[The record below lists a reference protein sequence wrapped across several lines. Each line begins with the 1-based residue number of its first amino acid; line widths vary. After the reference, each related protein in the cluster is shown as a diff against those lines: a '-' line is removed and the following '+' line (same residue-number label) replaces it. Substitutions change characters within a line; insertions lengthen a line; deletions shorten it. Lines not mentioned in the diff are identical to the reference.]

1 MRKTSQKLTSLILTF
16 MMLCSVATFSVYAD
30 PDDNTISYN
39 DNTVSD
45 GGGDNPIVVDPEP
58 YSSVVDPEPYSSVVD
73 PEPIPSHNDDPISVP
88 DSSYDDGQSNYDPEP
103 PYSYDDGNNNN
114 NNQQEISQVNPEPTI
129 NYDADYYNNMYGG
142 NVIDYDINSDFNDDY
157 QNAIVDNYNP
167 GMSFE
172 EFEMATDYQS
182 ATAVVDKTVDMYNS
196 NGSIKEQNLSKKDWQ
211 EISLSFDKGSANGT
225 GDFSF
230 IKNNNSDQDSN
241 FSILFL
247 IVGILFILTAVSI
260 VLHMIISSARRKK
273 KSNTIS

>member
-1 MRKTSQKLTSLILTF
+1 MRKTSLKLTSLILTF
-16 MMLCSVATFSVYAD
+16 MMVCSVATFSVYAD

-58 YSSVVDPEPYSSVVD
+58 YSSVVDPEPYVPPVVD
-73 PEPIPSHNDDPISVP
+73 PEPTPSYNDNPISVP
-88 DSSYDDGQSNYDPEP
+88 DSSYDDGQNNDNPEP
-103 PYSYDDGNNNN
+103 PYSYDDGNS
-114 NNQQEISQVNPEPTI
+114 QQEIPPNNPEPNI

-211 EISLSFDKGSANGT
+211 EISLSFDKGNANGT

-260 VLHMIISSARRKK
+260 ILYMIISSARRKK
-273 KSNTIS
+273 KSNTTS

>member
-1 MRKTSQKLTSLILTF
+1 MKKATRKLTALILTF
-16 MMLCSVATFSVYAD
+16 MLVCSVTVFSVYAD
-30 PDDNTISYN
+30 PDDTTTSYN
-39 DNTVSD
+39 DNTVSN
-45 GGGDNPIVVDPEP
+45 GGGDNPPVDSEP
-58 YSSVVDPEPYSSVVD
+58 YVPSVVDPEPYVPSVVD
-73 PEPIPSHNDDPISVP
+73 PEPVTPSHNDEPVSVP
-88 DSSYDDGQSNYDPEP
+88 DISYDDGQGNYTPEP
-103 PYSYDDGNNNN
+103 PYSYDDGS
-114 NNQQEISQVNPEPTI
+114 NQQEPPQNNPEPTI

-182 ATAVVDKTVDMYNS
+182 ATAAVDKTVDMYNS
-196 NGSIKEQNLSKKDWQ
+196 NGSIREQNLSKKDWK
-211 EISLSFDKGSANGT
+211 EISLSFDKGNANGT

-241 FSILFL
+241 FSILFF

-260 VLHMIISSARRKK
+260 VLYMIISSVRRRKK
-273 KSNTIS
+273 LNTPSQN

>member
-1 MRKTSQKLTSLILTF
+1 MRKTSLKLTSLILTF
-16 MMLCSVATFSVYAD
+16 MMVCSVATFSVYAD

-58 YSSVVDPEPYSSVVD
+58 YSSVVDPEPYVPPVVD
-73 PEPIPSHNDDPISVP
+73 PEPTPSYNDNPISVP
-88 DSSYDDGQSNYDPEP
+88 DSSYDDGQNNDNPEP
-103 PYSYDDGNNNN
+103 PYSYDDGNS
-114 NNQQEISQVNPEPTI
+114 QQEIPPNNPEPNI

-211 EISLSFDKGSANGT
+211 EISLSFDKGNANG
-225 GDFSF
+225 
-230 IKNNNSDQDSN
+230 
-241 FSILFL
+241 
-247 IVGILFILTAVSI
+247 
-260 VLHMIISSARRKK
+260 
-273 KSNTIS
+273 